1 MLINILLFLFFAFL
15 GWIIDTTYCSIAH
28 RQFTSSGYYKGIPI
42 CPIYG
47 FGGLLM
53 LTSFI
58 QFENLYPIYT
68 ILITAIMFILLEYIV
83 GWFCEH
89 VLNEKLWDYSN
100 IKGNI
105 NGYINPIHSL
115 YWLLITTVL
124 YFLINPQLG
133 TVTLF
138 MNNLQELFNPYD
150 TYITIIFL
158 VFAYS
163 LTIRTRDKRLKIYK
177 TKQKEIL
184 EKIDNL
190 KKRLIL

>member
-1 MLINILLFLFFAFL
+1 MLTNILLFLLFAFL
-15 GWIIDTTYCSIAH
+15 GWVIDTTYCSIAH
-28 RQFTSSGYYKGIPI
+28 KQFTPSGYYKGIPI

-53 LTSFI
+53 LTGFI
-58 QFENLYPIYT
+58 QMRNLNPIYT
-68 ILITAIMFILLEYIV
+68 ILITTIIIIFLEYIG

-105 NGYINPIHSL
+105 NGYINPIHSF
-115 YWLLITTVL
+115 YWLLITTLL

-133 TVTLF
+133 AITLLI
-138 MNNLQELFNPYD
+138 NNLQELFNPYD

-158 VFAYS
+158 VLACS
-163 LTIRTRDKRLKIYK
+163 LTIRTRDRRLKMYK
-177 TKQKEIL
+177 IKQKEIR
-184 EKIDNL
+184 EKIDNF
-190 KKRLIL
+190 KKKLVL